1 MFYRKHTHKIED
13 GKYNL
18 PIRAVRSVR
27 RVGSH
32 FEMVKHDVDLL
43 VGSGD
48 ENVGA
53 IRAWRVVG
61 RIAWRIELAPLAT
74 GTSVSEGARA
84 VRRSSTRN
92 AVL

>member
-32 FEMVKHDVDLL
+32 FEVVKHNVDLL

-53 IRAWRVVG
+53 IRA
-61 RIAWRIELAPLAT
+61 
-74 GTSVSEGARA
+74 
-84 VRRSSTRN
+84 
-92 AVL
+92 